1 MGLFDSYALIEA
13 LGAVVQGRSDENILD
28 AYAELR
34 RSAFVDKASPR
45 ASANKQLIFHSSD
58 LAKLNEEL
66 ELFRRISR
74 DRELGANVLYFTK
87 TLESPSLL
95 TV

>member
-13 LGAVVQGRSDENILD
+13 LGAVLHRRSDEGILD

-45 ASANKQLIFHSSD
+45 AAANKQLIFHSSD
-58 LAKLNEEL
+58 PVNLNEDMQ
-66 ELFRRISR
+66 LFRRISR
-74 DRELGANVLYFTK
+74 DRELAADVLYFTK